1 MRPDTSFS
9 GPDLCALSATEV
21 VDLLRKGAVSAAE
34 LVEASL
40 TRIAQVEPAVNAT
53 VTICADRAREAAPK
67 AAGTDLG
74 GLPIGIKDLTP
85 VAGVLTT
92 MGTQG
97 LKRNYPL
104 ASDPLVLRLED
115 RGAIVMGKTNTP
127 EMGAGGN
134 TFNAIFGRT
143 RNPWNTARNA
153 GGSSGGAAV
162 SLATGEV
169 WLSHGSDLAGSL
181 RTPASFCGVVGFR
194 PSPGIAG
201 GGPAAMGFANEGL
214 QGPMARNVADCALF
228 LDAMAGYDPIWP
240 LSMPVPPTPFA
251 KAAAQ
256 DPGPI
261 RIAFAPDLGG
271 FAPVESN
278 IADVLSDAMT
288 RLQSPICTVEDACPD
303 LPGLEKTYRA
313 LRAFF
318 WAALPGRAPDF
329 VQGFYKPTLAQN
341 IAEGRALSAQ
351 DIADAQLNR
360 SALYDR
366 MQQFLTRYD
375 VLACPVTGVAPGP
388 VEEEFPRTVAGVPT
402 TDYIDW
408 LRFSFLATTTT
419 LPSMSLPVGFTPDGL
434 PVGVQLIGRPR
445 GEARLLQVAQHIE
458 TALALPSTPIDPI
471 LRHDI
476 AQP

>member
-9 GPDLCALSATEV
+9 GPDLCALSATEAV
-21 VDLLRKGAVSAAE
+21 GLLRRGEVSAAE

-40 TRIAQVEPAVNAT
+40 SRIAQVEPSVNAT
-53 VTICADRAREAAPK
+53 VTVCADRAREAALTAK
-67 AAGTDLG
+67 GTDLG

-92 MGTQG
+92 MGTKA

-104 ASDPLVLRLED
+104 ASDPLVLRLEE

-134 TFNAIFGRT
+134 TFNAVFGMT
-143 RNPWNTARNA
+143 RNPWDTARNA

-181 RTPASFCGVVGFR
+181 RTPGSFCGVVGFR
-194 PSPGIAG
+194 PSPGVAG
-201 GGPAAMGFANEGL
+201 GGSAAMGFANEGL

-228 LDAMAGYDPIWP
+228 LDAMAGFDPVWP
-240 LSMPVPPTPFA
+240 LSMPAPTTPYA
-251 KAAAQ
+251 TVAAQ
-256 DPGPI
+256 DPGQI

-271 FAPVESN
+271 FAPVEPV
-278 IADVLSDAMT
+278 IAQALSDAMT
-288 RLQSPICTVEDACPD
+288 QAQGPDCAVEDACPA
-303 LPGLEKTYRA
+303 LPDLEKTYRA
-313 LRAFF
+313 LRAFY

-329 VQGFYKPTLAQN
+329 VQDFYKPTLAQN
-341 IAEGRALSAQ
+341 IAEGRALSAE
-351 DIADAQLNR
+351 DIVNAQLSR

-366 MQQFLTRYD
+366 MRHFLTDFD
-375 VLACPVTGVAPGP
+375 VLACPVTGIGPGP
-388 VEEEFPRTVAGVPT
+388 VEEEFPRSVAGIAT
-402 TDYIDW
+402 GDYIDW

-434 PVGVQLIGRPR
+434 PVGLQLIGRPR

-458 TALALPSTPIDPI
+458 TALALPTTPIDPI
-471 LRHDI
+471 TRSSAGH
-476 AQP
+476 

>member
-9 GPDLCALSATEV
+9 GPELCTLSATEAV
-21 VDLLRKGAVSAAE
+21 GLLRRGEVSATE

-40 TRIAQVEPAVNAT
+40 TRIAQVEPSVNAT
-53 VTICADRAREAAPK
+53 VTVCADRAREAARK
-67 AAGTDLG
+67 TAGTDLG

-92 MGTQG
+92 MGTKA

-104 ASDPLVLRLED
+104 ASDPLVLRLEE

-134 TFNAIFGRT
+134 TFNAVFGMT
-143 RNPWNTARNA
+143 RNPWDTARNA

-194 PSPGIAG
+194 PSPGVAG
-201 GGPAAMGFANEGL
+201 GGSAAMGFANEGL

-228 LDAMAGYDPIWP
+228 LDAMAGYDPVWP
-240 LSMPVPPTPFA
+240 LSMPAPATPYA
-251 KAAAQ
+251 QAAAQ
-256 DPGPI
+256 HPGPI

-271 FAPVESN
+271 FAPVEPV
-278 IADVLSDAMT
+278 IAQVLSDAMT
-288 RLQSPICTVEDACPD
+288 QAQGPDCTVEDACPA
-303 LPGLEKTYRA
+303 LPDLEKTYRA
-313 LRAFF
+313 LRAFY

-329 VQGFYKPTLAQN
+329 VQEFYKPTLAQN
-341 IAEGRALSAQ
+341 IAEGRALCAE
-351 DIADAQLNR
+351 DIVNAQLSR

-366 MQQFLTRYD
+366 MRRFLADFD
-375 VLACPVTGVAPGP
+375 VLACPVTGIGPGP
-388 VEEEFPRTVAGVPT
+388 VEEEFPRSVAGVPT
-402 TDYIDW
+402 GDYIDW

-419 LPSMSLPVGFTPDGL
+419 LPSMSLPAGFTPDGL
-434 PVGVQLIGRPR
+434 PVGLQLIGRPR

-458 TALALPSTPIDPI
+458 TALALPTTPIDPI
-471 LRHDI
+471 TRSSP
-476 AQP
+476 AGR